1 MKIAFACDH
10 GGFSLRD
17 EVLQHLAKA
26 GHEIIDYGAHEF
38 MLLDDFPDYADQV
51 SRALIEKKVERG
63 VLIC

>member
-10 GGFSLRD
+10 AGFPLRD
-17 EVLQHLAKA
+17 KILEYLAKA

-38 MLLDDFPDYADQV
+38 MPLDDFPDYADQV
-51 SRALIEKKVERG
+51 SRALIEKKAELG